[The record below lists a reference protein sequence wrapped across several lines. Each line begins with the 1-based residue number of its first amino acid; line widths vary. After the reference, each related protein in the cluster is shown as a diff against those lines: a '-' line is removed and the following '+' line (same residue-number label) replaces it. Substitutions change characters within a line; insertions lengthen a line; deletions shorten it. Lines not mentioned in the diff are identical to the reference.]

1 MIFTNWCVFNHKK
14 VIWTFIYYVY
24 EIYKSMATHP
34 SGWGCLA
41 FNLSVMG
48 RAKNKLHK
56 ATKVDKPNR
65 DNQILT

>member
-1 MIFTNWCVFNHKK
+1 
-14 VIWTFIYYVY
+14 
-24 EIYKSMATHP
+24 MATHP

-48 RAKNKLHK
+48 RAKNKLAKNKLHK